1 MEMNAEI
8 NTNFKGKRVGG
19 FMYIHKSGQKL
30 IASNYSD
37 AIKKSL
43 PLLSDFVTWNVI
55 KLNIKN
61 PEQLSFLEYE
71 SFEQAEF
78 PILFRSCQIDL
89 KLRKIQIREH
99 SKNNPPVLH
108 RKELLVHPNHPDRE
122 KFLSLT
128 AQLEDLG
135 AFRNIVKLGTKHRW
149 EDELTE
155 LNIVIKDHVAT
166 QRDRP
171 LNVS

>member
-1 MEMNAEI
+1 MENIPEI
-8 NTNFKGKRVGG
+8 NLDFKGKRVGG

-43 PLLSDFVTWNVI
+43 PLLSDFATWNVI

-78 PILFRSCQIDL
+78 PSLFRSCQVDL
-89 KLRKIQIREH
+89 NLKKTSVRQH
-99 SKNNPPVLH
+99 SIINPPVLH
-108 RKELLVHPNHPDRE
+108 RKELLVHPNHPKRE
-122 KFLSLT
+122 KFQNLT
-128 AQLEDLG
+128 DQLENMG
-135 AFRNIVKLGTKHRW
+135 AFKNIVKLGTKLRW
-149 EDELTE
+149 QDELVRLQITVQ
-155 LNIVIKDHVAT
+155 NHVAIKVG
-166 QRDRP
+166 
-171 LNVS
+171 N

>member
-1 MEMNAEI
+1 MNAEI

-37 AIKKSL
+37 AIEKSL
-43 PLLSDFVTWNVI
+43 PLLNDFATWNVI

-61 PEQLSFLEYE
+61 PEKLSFLEYE

-78 PILFRSCQIDL
+78 PVLFRSCQIDL

-108 RKELLVHPNHPDRE
+108 RKELLVHPNHPGRE

-149 EDELTE
+149 EDELAK
-155 LNIVIKDHVAT
+155 LNIVIKDHVVSL
-166 QRDRP
+166 RDGP

>member
-1 MEMNAEI
+1 MEKIPEI

-19 FMYIHKSGQKL
+19 FMYIHKSAQKL
-30 IASNYSD
+30 LAVNYSD
-37 AIKKSL
+37 AIDKSL
-43 PLLSDFVTWNVI
+43 LLLRDFSTWNVI

-61 PEQLSFLEYE
+61 PEKLSFLEYE
-71 SFEQAEF
+71 SFEHAEF
-78 PILFRSCQIDL
+78 PILFRSCQVDL
-89 KLRKIQIREH
+89 KLKKIQIRQH

-108 RKELLVHPNHPDRE
+108 RKELLVHPNHPDRA

-135 AFRNIVKLGTKHRW
+135 AFKNIVKLGTKHRW
-149 EDELTE
+149 EDELTK

-166 QRDRP
+166 LKDRP

>member
-1 MEMNAEI
+1 MENIPEI
-8 NTNFKGKRVGG
+8 NLDFKGKRVGG

-30 IASNYSD
+30 IASKYSD
-37 AIKKSL
+37 AIEKSL
-43 PLLSDFVTWNVI
+43 PLLNDFATWNVI

-61 PEQLSFLEYE
+61 PEKLPFLEYE

-78 PILFRSCQIDL
+78 PVLFRSCQIDL

-122 KFLSLT
+122 KFQGLT
-128 AQLEDLG
+128 AQLESMG
-135 AFRNIVKLGTKHRW
+135 AFENIVKLGTKLRW
-149 EDELTE
+149 QAELARLAITVHNH
-155 LNIVIKDHVAT
+155 LAIRTSN
-166 QRDRP
+166 
-171 LNVS
+171 

>member
-1 MEMNAEI
+1 MENIPEI
-8 NTNFKGKRVGG
+8 NLDFKGKRVGG
-19 FMYIHKSGQKL
+19 FMYIHKSGQKF

-37 AIKKSL
+37 AIEKSL
-43 PLLSDFVTWNVI
+43 PLLSDFATWNVI

-61 PEQLSFLEYE
+61 PEKLSFLEYE

-78 PILFRSCQIDL
+78 PVLFRSCQIDL

-108 RKELLVHPNHPDRE
+108 RKELLVHPNHPGRE

-149 EDELTE
+149 EDELAK
-155 LNIVIKDHVAT
+155 LNIVIKDHVVSL
-166 QRDRP
+166 RDGP

>member
-1 MEMNAEI
+1 MENIPEI
-8 NTNFKGKRVGG
+8 NLDFKGKRVGG

-37 AIKKSL
+37 AIEKSL
-43 PLLSDFVTWNVI
+43 PLLSDFATWNVI

-61 PEQLSFLEYE
+61 PEKLSFLEYE

-78 PILFRSCQIDL
+78 PVLFRSCQIDL

-122 KFLSLT
+122 KFQGLT
-128 AQLEDLG
+128 AQLENMG
-135 AFRNIVKLGTKHRW
+135 AFENIVKLGTKLRW
-149 EDELTE
+149 QAELARLAITVHNH
-155 LNIVIKDHVAT
+155 LAIRTSN
-166 QRDRP
+166 
-171 LNVS
+171 

>member
-1 MEMNAEI
+1 MNAEI

-30 IASNYSD
+30 VSSNYSD
-37 AIKKSL
+37 AIEKSL
-43 PLLSDFVTWNVI
+43 LLLRDFSTWNVI

-61 PEQLSFLEYE
+61 PEKLSFLEYE
-71 SFEQAEF
+71 SFEHAEF
-78 PILFRSCQIDL
+78 PILFRSCQVDL
-89 KLRKIQIREH
+89 KLKKIQIRQH

-108 RKELLVHPNHPDRE
+108 RKELLVHPNHPDRA
-122 KFLSLT
+122 KFLNLT

-135 AFRNIVKLGTKHRW
+135 AFKNIVKLGTKHRW
-149 EDELTE
+149 EDELTK